1 MNKNAVRKRRRGSR
15 RCREEAQRN
24 AFHGKGS
31 DAPAT
36 RGRWTRTRERERER
50 RERGEREGLGRT
62 CNPWSVDQNPTCLKP
77 PVHLPP
83 RCEEFSTC
91 EGERE
96 RGEREERGVDPSKVQ
111 IRA

>member
-1 MNKNAVRKRRRGSR
+1 LGEDESVSKQKRGT
-15 RCREEAQRN
+15 EAS
-24 AFHGKGS
+24 KGV
-31 DAPAT
+31 AKVQGGGAEKCVP
-36 RGRWTRTRERERER
+36 W
-50 RERGEREGLGRT
+50 EGLGRT

-96 RGEREERGVDPSKVQ
+96 RETEERGVDPSKVQ
-111 IRA
+111 TRA